1 MESAR
6 ICPWLDRSGRFS
18 PLKAATLLG
27 VTAPAL
33 WIAWQAWMHLLGA
46 NPLTEAIHQS
56 GTWVVRLLLVTL
68 AISPLRRIGGWPRL
82 ILVRRMVGVAA
93 MAYVILHLTLYIA
106 SQSFDP
112 VRVVTEIALRFYL
125 TIGFVP
131 VAILIPPAATS
142 FDAAIRRLGRRWNQ
156 LHRLVYLAAT
166 LGIVHFFL
174 QSKVDVSEPVV
185 MAGFFL
191 WLMAFRLLDRA
202 GGERPG
208 PLRLAG
214 IGVLVPILTALVEA
228 AWYLGRNGVS
238 PARVLSANLSLAIGP
253 RPAVWVLIVAAIPPL
268 IATARPL
275 WERQPKR
282 PVRPVR
288 ATA

>member
-1 MESAR
+1 MY
-6 ICPWLDRSGRFS
+6 PWLDRSGRVS
-18 PLKAATLLG
+18 PLKALTLLA
-27 VTAPAL
+27 VAVPAL
-33 WIAWQAWMHLLGA
+33 WIAWQAWARLLGA

-56 GTWVVRLLLVTL
+56 GTWAVRLLLVTL

-93 MAYVILHLTLYIA
+93 MAYALLHLTLYIA
-106 SQSFDP
+106 SQSFSP

-125 TIGFVP
+125 TIGFVA
-131 VAILIPPAATS
+131 VVILIALGATS

>member
-1 MESAR
+1 MEPAR

-18 PLKAATLLG
+18 PLKAATLLA
-27 VTAPAL
+27 VIAPAL
-33 WIAWQAWMHLLGA
+33 WIAWQAWTHQLGA

-93 MAYVILHLTLYIA
+93 MAYVILHLSLYIA

-125 TIGFVP
+125 TIGFVA
-131 VAILIPPAATS
+131 VAILIALGATS

-156 LHRLVYLAAT
+156 LHRLVYPAT
-166 LGIVHFFL
+166 ALGIVHFFL

-185 MAGFFL
+185 MAGFFI
-191 WLMAFRLLDRA
+191 WLMAFRVLDRA

-208 PLRLAG
+208 PLPLAG
-214 IGVLVPILTALVEA
+214 LTLLAPVLTALVEA
-228 AWYLGRNGVS
+228 AWYFGRNGVS
-238 PARVLSANLSLAIGP
+238 PKMVLSANFGLALGP
-253 RPAVWVLIVAAIPPL
+253 RPAVWVLAVAVIPPL
-268 IATARPL
+268 IAAARPL
-275 WERQPKR
+275 WERQR
-282 PVRPVR
+282 PRVRPAR
-288 ATA
+288 AAA

>member
-18 PLKAATLLG
+18 PFKAATLLG
-27 VTAPAL
+27 LTAPAL
-33 WIAWQAWMHLLGA
+33 WIAWQAWMQLLGA

-93 MAYVILHLTLYIA
+93 MAYVLLHLTLYIA

-125 TIGFVP
+125 TIGFVA
-131 VAILIPPAATS
+131 VAILIALGATS

-156 LHRLVYLAAT
+156 LHRLVYLAAL

-174 QSKVDVSEPVV
+174 QSRLDVSEPVM
-185 MAGFFL
+185 MAGFFI

-214 IGVLVPILTALVEA
+214 LGLLAPIATALIEA
-228 AWYLGRNGVS
+228 AWYFGRNGVS
-238 PARVLSANLSLAIGP
+238 PRMVLEANLGLALGP
-253 RPAVWVLIVAAIPPL
+253 RPAVWVLLAAAVPPL
-268 IATARPL
+268 LAAARPL
-275 WERQPKR
+275 WERQR
-282 PVRPVR
+282 HRVRPAR
-288 ATA
+288 AAA